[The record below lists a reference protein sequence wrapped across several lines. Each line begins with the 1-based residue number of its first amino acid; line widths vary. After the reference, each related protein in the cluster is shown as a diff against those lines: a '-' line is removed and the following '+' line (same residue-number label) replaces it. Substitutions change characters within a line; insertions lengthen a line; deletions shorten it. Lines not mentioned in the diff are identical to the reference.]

1 MGFIPYDYKAG
12 GPDPWEYMTA
22 GALGAVE
29 NGLALTVTSGKLAK
43 CPATTKPAYICMY
56 NGTVADGDVI
66 PVIRVNEDTRY
77 CTTFAVAPT
86 GVAVGAKVTLHTDG
100 MQVTATTSSGVA
112 EVCEIRGT
120 AAGDEVLVRF

>member
-12 GPDPWEYMTA
+12 GPDPWEYMEA
-22 GALGAVE
+22 SGLAKVQE
-29 NGLALTVTSGKLAK
+29 GLALTVTSGKLAK
-43 CPATTKPAYICMY
+43 CGATTKPSYICMY
-56 NGTVADGDVI
+56 NGTVLSGDVI

-77 CTTFAVAPT
+77 CTTFAVTPT
-86 GVAVGAKVTLHTDG
+86 GVTVGAKLTLHTDG

-120 AAGDEVLVRF
+120 EAGDEVIVRF